1 MQFNQNTK
9 KCFQQAAYEDING
22 NIPVIL
28 LRPQCVYDTRMRAE
42 HTEINWIDIMSDD
55 ASVHDEA
62 KSLSVNPCTKYYRQT
77 SNISHT
83 LVFNKLVDHPDEVG
97 ASPVGAAPTTSPIST

>member
-1 MQFNQNTK
+1 
-9 KCFQQAAYEDING
+9 
-22 NIPVIL
+22 
-28 LRPQCVYDTRMRAE
+28 MRAE
-42 HTEINWIDIMSDD
+42 HTEVNWIDIMSDD

-62 KSLSVNPCTKYYRQT
+62 KSLSVTPSKYYRQT

-83 LVFNKLVDHPDEVG
+83 LVVNKLVDHPDEVG